1 MTYGP
6 MGWGGPPP
14 APQPGVIPLRP
25 LAAGDVVRGVFG
37 TLGRSWRAVYGV
49 TLAVT
54 GGMLLL
60 TAAAV
65 GLPLLGFRD
74 TLRTLDDRGSL
85 PGEEAAALIVTG
97 ALVVLLLVC
106 VGLYALSVL
115 TACYAVAVSHA
126 ALGRPLTFRE
136 LWRQGRPRAWSVLG
150 VQALTTLLFAVPVL
164 LTYAALLAFFLTAVD
179 REPGAGTMFALLGGM
194 LLFFA
199 MTVAAVFFA
208 VRLIFAASSATLERS
223 RPVAALRRSWL
234 LTRGSWWRIVGISLL
249 VSLIVS
255 AVNQVVQMC
264 VGVLAGVG
272 IVLSAAPSD
281 GEPSVA
287 GLVAVLAVATVLAVA
302 GYSLTAPLS
311 YFATTLLYLDERI
324 RRESLDLALA
334 EAAGLPPHRPAG

>member
-25 LAAGDVVRGVFG
+25 LAVSDVVRGVFG
-37 TLGRSWRAVYGV
+37 TFGHSWRAVYGL

-60 TAAAV
+60 TVAAV
-65 GLPLLGFRD
+65 GLPLLGFWD

-85 PGEEAAALIVTG
+85 PGDDVAALVVTG
-97 ALVVLLLVC
+97 ALVLLLLVC

-126 ALGRPLTFRE
+126 ALGRPLTLRE

-150 VQALTTLLFAVPVL
+150 VQALTGLLFAVPILLVYGVMLAVL
-164 LTYAALLAFFLTAVD
+164 LTAVD
-179 REPGAGTMFALLGGM
+179 GRAGAGTVFAVLGSVLLV
-194 LLFFA
+194 LA
-199 MTVAAVFFA
+199 MVVTAVFFA
-208 VRLIFAASSATLERS
+208 VRLTFAASSATLERN

-234 LTRGSWWRIVGISLL
+234 LTRGSWWRIAGISML
-249 VSLIVS
+249 VSLIIS
-255 AVNQVVQMC
+255 AVNQVVQMA
-264 VGVLAGVG
+264 VGVVVGVG
-272 IVLSAAPSD
+272 MALSSAPGS
-281 GEPSVA
+281 GEPSIA
-287 GLVAVLAVATVLAVA
+287 GLVAVFAVAAVLALA
-302 GYSLTAPLS
+302 GYSVTAPLS